1 MSNTGR
7 PSLRADARRNSDK
20 ILSAAHEVFAE
31 HGAAMQMDEVARRAD
46 VGVATVYRKYPSK
59 AALFGTLAAEL
70 FGRCLDRT
78 DTALAEG
85 DAGSAVTAFFHGIAD
100 LFASNAGLRAVMV
113 SLPPENRPS
122 RQGDLLDRLHAL
134 HARAAEARVI
144 RSDLDASDLQG
155 LVCAVSAG
163 IEQGMPADRM
173 ADIVLAGILTIRPAH
188 HIRADHGSFPATVH

>member
-1 MSNTGR
+1 MPNAGR
-7 PSLRADARRNSDK
+7 AGLRADARRNSDK

-70 FGRCLDRT
+70 FGRCLDRA

-85 DAGSAVTAFFHGIAD
+85 DAASAVTAFFHSIAD
-100 LFASNAGLRAVMV
+100 LLASNAGLRAVLG

-122 RQGDLLDRLHAL
+122 RQNDLLDRLHAL
-134 HARAAEARVI
+134 HARAVEARVI

-163 IEQGMPADRM
+163 IEQGMLADRM
-173 ADIVLAGILTIRPAH
+173 ADIVLKGILTGH
-188 HIRADHGSFPATVH
+188 SGL